1 LIRIV
6 ILALSVTVFCK
17 LFLNQEAVEYA
28 PKQAQ
33 EHFVEPMPQLVKD
46 LPSKV
51 VSKTP
56 KS

>member
-1 LIRIV
+1 
-6 ILALSVTVFCK
+6 VFCK
-17 LFLNQEAVEYA
+17 LFLNQETVEHA

-46 LPSKV
+46 LPSEEV
-51 VSKTP
+51 YKTP

>member
-1 LIRIV
+1 MIRIV

-17 LFLNQEAVEYA
+17 LFLNQETVEHA

-46 LPSKV
+46 LPSEEV
-51 VSKTP
+51 YKTP